1 MKHLIFLP
9 GASGNTAFWQPL
21 MALLPAGYSMQVIAY
36 PEFGDAPAHPDV
48 ADFASLS
55 RHVLGQ
61 IEQESIIIAQ
71 SMGGIFAVQAALQKP
86 ELVKGLVLIAT
97 SGGIDLSRFE
107 IEDWRTAYKNQFLN
121 YPDWFTA
128 VQLDYSAQLPDI
140 QQKVLLLWGDA
151 DPVSPVAVGQHLKQ
165 LFADS
170 SLQIIPGGDH
180 LFAQQHAPETA
191 ARISEYLQ
199 HFTQRAH

>member
-9 GASGNTAFWQPL
+9 GASGNIAFWHPL
-21 MALLPAGYSMQVIAY
+21 MALLPAGYSSQIIAY

-97 SGGIDLSRFE
+97 SGGIDLSPFKA
-107 IEDWRTAYKNQFLN
+107 EDWRTAYKSQFLN

-165 LFADS
+165 QFADS

-191 ARISEYLQ
+191 AQISEYLQ
-199 HFTQRAH
+199 HFAQRAH